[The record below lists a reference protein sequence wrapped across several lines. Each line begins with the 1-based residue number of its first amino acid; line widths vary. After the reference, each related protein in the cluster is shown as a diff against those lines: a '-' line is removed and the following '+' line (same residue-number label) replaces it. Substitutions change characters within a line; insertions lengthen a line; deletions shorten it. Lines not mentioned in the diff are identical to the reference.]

1 MNSTPEAVKAN
12 LAKSL
17 VEAFEACKQ
26 RDKLETL
33 TDMYVQVNTISKEI
47 SICDDEEEVLTRFS
61 FTEQFENIAE
71 DSIFKTVEGLL
82 QEVIEMNSV
91 EEALTSFDIV
101 RPFSLIVVDE
111 NFVQQAE
118 VYLLEAGS
126 VVIEDSLF
134 KDIDKELDDFLHHL
148 LEE

>member
-1 MNSTPEAVKAN
+1 MNSTPQAVKEN

-17 VEAFEACKQ
+17 IDAFETCKKN
-26 RDKLETL
+26 DKLDTL

-61 FTEQFENIAE
+61 FTEQFENAAD
-71 DSIFKTVEGLL
+71 DSVYKLVESLL
-82 QEVIEMNSV
+82 QEAVETTPL
-91 EEALTSFDIV
+91 EEAIADFDV
-101 RPFSLIVVDE
+101 VKPFSLLVVDE

-126 VVIEDSLF
+126 VVIEDSLLQNV
-134 KDIDKELDDFLHHL
+134 DKELDDFLHHL
-148 LEE
+148 LED